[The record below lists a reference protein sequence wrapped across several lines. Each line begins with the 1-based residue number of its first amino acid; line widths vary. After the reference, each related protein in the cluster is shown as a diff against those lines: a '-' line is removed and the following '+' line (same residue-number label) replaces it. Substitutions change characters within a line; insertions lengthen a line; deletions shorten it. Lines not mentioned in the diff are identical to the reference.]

1 MKKTRVLALV
11 LLGCAVLVGIVR
23 MTWRTHHVE
32 AVVLRPGTIAA
43 QDAAAH
49 IGQSI
54 TVEGIVSE
62 VHVSDRVTF
71 IDLGGRYPNKEFT
84 GVIFSENYGAFPD
97 VTELQGRTIDIS
109 GTVQLYGERPEI
121 VLTSAN
127 QIRRR

>member
-1 MKKTRVLALV
+1 MAALV

-23 MTWRTHHVE
+23 LTFRAHHSE

-49 IGQSI
+49 IGQAI

-62 VHVSDRVTF
+62 VHVSTRVTF
-71 IDLGGRYPNKEFT
+71 IDVGGRYPNEKFT
-84 GVIFSENYGAFPD
+84 GVIFSDDYGAFPE
-97 VTELQGRTIDIS
+97 VTKLQGRTIDIS
-109 GTVQLYGERPEI
+109 GTIRLYGARPEI
-121 VLTSAN
+121 VLKSAN